1 MICQVEVNSSR
12 HHDLEQSIRSTTV
25 KINFDKSNEMLSSLK
40 ADNDTIYMKV
50 SIVDHPNTHRMIV
63 FTSTIINI
71 SIINK
76 RNKRKTLIISDI
88 MTIPFQLGSNLEND
102 PGMIYLTTFM
112 LANIFSE
119 KIAR

>member
-1 MICQVEVNSSR
+1 MEVNSSR

-50 SIVDHPNTHRMIV
+50 SIVDHLNTHRMIV

-76 RNKRKTLIISDI
+76 RNKRKTSIISDI